1 MEKAVTVI
9 IRKSADPPSL
19 SKESAAELRGLLAN
33 LEVSVAEELIV
44 TLREP
49 SPRYLVGDGK
59 ADEITRKAVDA
70 EADFIVFDDD
80 LSPSQQRNWE
90 NLTGLCVI
98 DRQEVILEIFA
109 DRAQTKEAVLQ
120 VGLARL
126 EYSLPRLTRAWSH
139 LSRQRGGRKG
149 TKGEGETQLEIDRRI
164 VERKISRFR
173 KELKAVK
180 ASRATQRKQRTGVPM
195 PTGAIVGYTNA
206 GKSSLLNALTGS
218 AVYACDKLFA
228 TLDPTTR
235 RVSLPGG
242 REVLLTDTVGFV
254 RKLPHTLIEAFKAP
268 LEETVLADFLINV
281 VDISSP
287 EAGHHYEATCAVLRE
302 IGAGD
307 KRMITVWNKMD
318 LVSETT
324 EVSPLP
330 RIEGIPVSAAS
341 GRGIDR
347 LLSEIERITA
357 PSDTATRFLLPFS
370 RFDILALLR
379 RSGTVLSEEFDGES
393 VMVEALVTEKTR
405 SMLRRYVLQ

>member
-1 MEKAVTVI
+1 MEKAGNRHHPEKRGSPFSFERVGSGTQ
-9 IRKSADPPSL
+9 
-19 SKESAAELRGLLAN
+19 GLLAN

-180 ASRATQRKQRTGVPM
+180 ASRAP
-195 PTGAIVGYTNA
+195 N
-206 GKSSLLNALTGS
+206 GS
-218 AVYACDKLFA
+218 RGPVFPC
-228 TLDPTTR
+228 R
-235 RVSLPGG
+235 RARS
-242 REVLLTDTVGFV
+242 
-254 RKLPHTLIEAFKAP
+254 
-268 LEETVLADFLINV
+268 
-281 VDISSP
+281 
-287 EAGHHYEATCAVLRE
+287 
-302 IGAGD
+302 
-307 KRMITVWNKMD
+307 
-318 LVSETT
+318 
-324 EVSPLP
+324 
-330 RIEGIPVSAAS
+330 
-341 GRGIDR
+341 
-347 LLSEIERITA
+347 
-357 PSDTATRFLLPFS
+357 SDTRTRESP
-370 RFDILALLR
+370 
-379 RSGTVLSEEFDGES
+379 RS
-393 VMVEALVTEKTR
+393 
-405 SMLRRYVLQ
+405 

>member
-1 MEKAVTVI
+1 
-9 IRKSADPPSL
+9 
-19 SKESAAELRGLLAN
+19 
-33 LEVSVAEELIV
+33 
-44 TLREP
+44 
-49 SPRYLVGDGK
+49 
-59 ADEITRKAVDA
+59 
-70 EADFIVFDDD
+70 
-80 LSPSQQRNWE
+80 
-90 NLTGLCVI
+90 
-98 DRQEVILEIFA
+98 
-109 DRAQTKEAVLQ
+109 
-120 VGLARL
+120 
-126 EYSLPRLTRAWSH
+126 
-139 LSRQRGGRKG
+139 
-149 TKGEGETQLEIDRRI
+149 
-164 VERKISRFR
+164 
-173 KELKAVK
+173 
-180 ASRATQRKQRTGVPM
+180 M

-228 TLDPTTR
+228 TWIRPRDGEPSR
-235 RVSLPGG
+235 RQGG
-242 REVLLTDTVGFV
+242 APDRHGRFCPQAPPY
-254 RKLPHTLIEAFKAP
+254 PHRGIQAT